1 MIATD
6 TNVSAALWLS
16 TTASEVAERMLER
29 DPEAEALRAESSGC
43 ILGHVARLPSRQRQA
58 VLLHHFGGLS
68 HREVAS
74 TLNVSEGNARVILHR
89 GLAALRDSLGR
100 ECLLDFGD
108 PISCERR

>member
-1 MIATD
+1 MAVD
-6 TNVSAALWLS
+6 DGLGGRRADAGARSRGRG
-16 TTASEVAERMLER
+16 ASGRE
-29 DPEAEALRAESSGC
+29 LRLH
-43 ILGHVARLPSRQRQA
+43 LGHVARLPSRQRQA